1 MTARSAVALLLAG
14 SSCATPPRTVPP
26 PAPAALTGLSVE
38 KVREE
43 LQVTPLELVFSG
55 VRGETQG
62 EEYVS
67 LRNTG
72 AAPLQVV
79 RLELVGRDATLFK
92 LSFGSRLPLTLVPGA
107 QVAVTIGFVPPADAQ
122 PGVGRA
128 LLRVLVGPR
137 ADAGPPVDLAGL
149 VTAGR
154 TGDREPPLGQVLDAL
169 GFRIDTGADGLRL
182 DTTAAFLGNEVRAT
196 RFRKARPSAV
206 SLYPVARYASDDRV
220 PYGIHTTAASA
231 VQTDLLGA
239 VAAAN
244 GQTLNP
250 DLEPEGRTTFD
261 PADRPFGVFET
272 AGHRN
277 QYLDDAL
284 NGGRHLARVYPL
296 AGRAG
301 GHIPNA
307 YAIGFD
313 EDGDGDYQDCVFVIW
328 NVVPAP

>member
-1 MTARSAVALLLAG
+1 V
-14 SSCATPPRTVPP
+14 
-26 PAPAALTGLSVE
+26 TGLSVE

-55 VRGETQG
+55 VRGETRA

-72 AAPLQVV
+72 GAPLQVV
-79 RLELVGRDATLFK
+79 QIDVVGRDPALFQ
-92 LSFGSRLPLTLVPGA
+92 LSFASRLPLTLAPGGQA
-107 QVAVTIGFVPPADAQ
+107 ALTIGFAPPADAR

-149 VTAGR
+149 VTSGR
-154 TGDREPPLGQVLDAL
+154 KGDHEPPLVEVLDAL
-169 GFRIDTGADGLRL
+169 GFRIDTGTRGLRL
-182 DTTAAFLGNEVRAT
+182 ETGAGFQGEEVRAP
-196 RFRKARPSAV
+196 RFRKARPAAV
-206 SLYPVARYASDDRV
+206 SLYPVARYATDDRV
-220 PYGIHTTAASA
+220 PYGVHTGVVPVHAD
-231 VQTDLLGA
+231 VLGA

-250 DLEPEGRTTFD
+250 DLEAEGRTTFD
-261 PADRPFGVFET
+261 PADRPFEVFEML
-272 AGHRN
+272 GHRTE
-277 QYLDDAL
+277 YTDDVL
-284 NGGRHLARVYPL
+284 NGGRHAARVYPL

-301 GHIPNA
+301 GRIANA
-307 YAIGFD
+307 YVIAFD